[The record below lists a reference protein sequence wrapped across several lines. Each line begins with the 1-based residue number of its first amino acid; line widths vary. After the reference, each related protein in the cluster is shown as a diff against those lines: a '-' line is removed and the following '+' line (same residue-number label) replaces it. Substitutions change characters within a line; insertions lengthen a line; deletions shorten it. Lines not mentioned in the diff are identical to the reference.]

1 MPVTFGFEGQTVL
14 ITGAATGL
22 GFAAA
27 EAFGQAGARVAV
39 NDLSADRVE
48 RAYAA
53 LAGEGIDCRGFAA
66 DVRDA
71 EAVKCMVAAVEAWA
85 GSLDVLVA
93 NAGIYPNTPFLEIA
107 EDEWDRVLDTNL
119 KGVFLTCRAA
129 ARVMV
134 RAGRGGRILMI
145 GSGAANHAIW
155 GWSHYCASKAAVVM
169 LMRAMALEL
178 ATASG
183 STPSC
188 RATSTFRKVGA
199 ISPPPTRTRPAQP
212 PRLGVP
218 PSRRTSP
225 THCCSWLR
233 RSPASSPARSSPSTA
248 AAAPVGSDSGRSAR
262 RDARRRRGA
271 RGRLGGQGERWPYRS
286 R

>member
-14 ITGAATGL
+14 VTGGATGL

-66 DVRDA
+66 DVRDG
-71 EAVKCMVAAVEAWA
+71 EAVERMVAAVEAWT

-119 KGVFLTCRAA
+119 KGVFLTCQAA

-178 ATASG
+178 AGPGIRVNTVLPGYVDVPEGGAHLD
-183 STPSC
+183 PAYKDAA
-188 RATSTFRKVGA
+188 RATTPLG
-199 ISPPPTRTRPAQP
+199 RPAEP
-212 PRLGVP
+212 ADIANALLLLA
-218 PSRRTSP
+218 SP
-225 THCCSWLR
+225 LAGFVTGAVLAVDGGSGAGRVELR
-233 RSPASSPARSSPSTA
+233 
-248 AAAPVGSDSGRSAR
+248 PVREA
-262 RDARRRRGA
+262 
-271 RGRLGGQGERWPYRS
+271 
-286 R
+286 